1 MSRKERKGERK
12 SREGR
17 DRKKGVDR
25 SERIDRPERERA
37 IVQDDPIVGLANTK
51 PATIYEM
58 DTTGL
63 YAAREQV
70 VAALN
75 ESERQRRDSRI
86 VKGLQEAYCYIVR
99 ELEYKG
105 NIASKNEG

>member
-17 DRKKGVDR
+17 DRKKGAERLERTDR
-25 SERIDRPERERA
+25 TERHV
-37 IVQDDPIVGLANTK
+37 VQDDPIVDLANTK

-70 VAALN
+70 IAALN